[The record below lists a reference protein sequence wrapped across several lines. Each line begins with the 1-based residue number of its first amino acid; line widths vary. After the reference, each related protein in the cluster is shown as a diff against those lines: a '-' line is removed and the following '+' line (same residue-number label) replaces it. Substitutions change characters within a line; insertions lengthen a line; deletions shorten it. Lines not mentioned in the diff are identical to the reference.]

1 MRSPPD
7 SAFISIPAIVA
18 RQARAHAGETIM
30 RLKDRGI
37 WKAITWAHLA
47 EQTRRIGGAVLGA
60 QIANGDTAAIISET
74 RPEAAYADLAIQ
86 GAGAASIAIHP
97 EETADRIEHILQS
110 SGCRLL
116 FVESEEQLDKVLAVR
131 EHCPA
136 LSSIVIFDMKGLRE
150 FSGQGCSSLDAFV
163 SGCPADSNWDEAV
176 NAASPDQ
183 PAIVL
188 FPRDETGSSGRTLS
202 HGDVARMIGG
212 AGARLMLRQRDERL
226 AVLRMSD
233 VTERIWGLYLALG
246 TGCVSNYLES
256 PETAIENLQE
266 LQPTVLGADAEAWA
280 HLHARATRSATV
292 ATPVQ
297 RLAYKWALKAGRH
310 GGVSAAMAGPLV
322 LHAVR
327 RELGL
332 NRLRSAYVAGAPI
345 GAATLDWAR
354 SLGITIQHM
363 DEPANSGDRA
373 DAESQPLMQ
382 NAHA

>member
-1 MRSPPD
+1 MRPTPD
-7 SAFISIPAIVA
+7 SAFVSIPAIIE
-18 RQARAHAGETIM
+18 RQAAAHAGETIM
-30 RLKDRGI
+30 RRKDRGI

-47 EQTRRIGGAVLGA
+47 EQVRRIGGAVLGA
-60 QIANGDTAAIISET
+60 QIARGDTAAIISET

-86 GAGAASIAIHP
+86 GAGAASIVIHP
-97 EETADRIEHILQS
+97 EETADRIQHILRS
-110 SGCRLL
+110 GGCRLL
-116 FVESEEQLDKVLAVR
+116 FVESEEQLDKVLTVR

-136 LSSIVIFDMKGLRE
+136 VSSIIIFDMKGLRE
-150 FSGQGCSSLDAFV
+150 FSGQGCMSLDAFV
-163 SGCPADSNWDEAV
+163 SGCPADVNWDASV
-176 NAASPDQ
+176 NAASPDH

-188 FPRDETGSSGRTLS
+188 FPRDETGSPGTLS
-202 HGDVARMIGG
+202 HGDVTRMIGG

-256 PETAIENLQE
+256 PETAVENLQE

-280 HLHARATRSATV
+280 HLHAKATRSATA
-292 ATPVQ
+292 ATSVQ
-297 RLAYKWALKAGRH
+297 RLAYMWALKAGRL
-310 GGVSAAMAGPLV
+310 GGISAAVAGPLV

-332 NRLRSAYVAGAPI
+332 NKLRSAYVAGAPI

-354 SLGITIQHM
+354 SLGITIQHIG
-363 DEPANSGDRA
+363 EPVTSGDRA
-373 DAESQPLMQ
+373 GAEPQPLMQ